1 VTTEEESSND
11 TKAVAVD
18 AAESPVESGEGT
30 STTRRFAVDVSR
42 ILETCRVRWRAVLL
56 IAITLAAVGLA
67 AGMFFFQYRPDRQ
80 IDDAAA
86 DQAVRAA
93 SDGAAAL
100 LSYSSDTLDR
110 DIAHA
115 KTHLTGGFLA
125 YYTKFTESVVA
136 PAVRDKRLVQQAVV
150 LRAAATQI
158 HPRSAVV
165 LVFVNE
171 SVTSADKPDPLI
183 TPTAVRIT
191 LEKVDGT
198 WLISK
203 LDPVG

>member
-1 VTTEEESSND
+1 VTTEEESS
-11 TKAVAVD
+11 
-18 AAESPVESGEGT
+18 VESAEDT
-30 STTRRFAVDVSR
+30 STTHRFAVDVSR
-42 ILETCRVRWRAVLL
+42 ILGFCRARWRSILL
-56 IAITLAAVGLA
+56 AAIALAAVGLA
-67 AGMFFFQYRPDRQ
+67 AGMYFFQYRPDRQ

-136 PAVRDKRLVQQAVV
+136 PAVRDKHLVQKAVV
-150 LRAAATQI
+150 LRAAASQL
-158 HPRSAVV
+158 HPGSAVV

-171 SVTSADKPDPLI
+171 SVTSADKPDPMI

-191 LEKVDGT
+191 LEKANGS